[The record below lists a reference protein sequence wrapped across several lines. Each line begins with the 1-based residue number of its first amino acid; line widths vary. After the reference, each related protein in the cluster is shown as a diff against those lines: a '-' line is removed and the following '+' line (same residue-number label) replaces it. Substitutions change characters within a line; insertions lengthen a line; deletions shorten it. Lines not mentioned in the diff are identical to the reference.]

1 MAGGWGYGNFR
12 AYQGV
17 GDLSAREKA
26 AVVLAAGLGTRM
38 ESARP
43 KVLHEIAGRGMIF
56 HVLAGLRELAFDRTV
71 VVVGKDMDE
80 LARAVAP
87 IPTAIQD
94 PPLGTG
100 HAVMAAKKAL
110 AGFSGDVLVLF
121 GDTPLLTRA
130 TIERM
135 IEARNGTGNPAVA
148 VLGFRPDDPGAYGR
162 LVVEGGKLLRIV
174 EAKDA
179 SAKEKKIG
187 LCNAGLMA
195 IDGARLFELLDA
207 IDNKNAKSEYYLTDI
222 VALARKKRWGAV
234 AVEADDPSEVMGVN
248 NRADLAVAE
257 AVMQTRL
264 RAAAM
269 AKGVTMTDPTTV
281 YLSHDTRFGR
291 DVTVGP
297 NVVFGRAVT
306 VGNSVEIRAF
316 CHIDGAIIGDG
327 AIVGPFARL
336 RPGARLGREVHVGNF
351 VEVKEAVLD
360 DGAKANHLSYIG
372 DAHVGAGANI
382 GAGTITCNY
391 DGFFKSRTEIGAG
404 AFIGSNTA
412 LVAPVKVGAGA
423 ITGAGSVI
431 TRDVAPDSLAIERSE
446 QMEHKGWAVRF
457 RDKKSADKKKAG

>member
-1 MAGGWGYGNFR
+1 
-12 AYQGV
+12 
-17 GDLSAREKA
+17 
-26 AVVLAAGLGTRM
+26 
-38 ESARP
+38 
-43 KVLHEIAGRGMIF
+43 
-56 HVLAGLRELAFDRTV
+56 
-71 VVVGKDMDE
+71 
-80 LARAVAP
+80 
-87 IPTAIQD
+87 
-94 PPLGTG
+94 
-100 HAVMAAKKAL
+100 
-110 AGFSGDVLVLF
+110 
-121 GDTPLLTRA
+121 
-130 TIERM
+130 
-135 IEARNGTGNPAVA
+135 
-148 VLGFRPDDPGAYGR
+148 
-162 LVVEGGKLLRIV
+162 
-174 EAKDA
+174 
-179 SAKEKKIG
+179 
-187 LCNAGLMA
+187 MA

-207 IDNKNAKSEYYLTDI
+207 IDNKNAKNEYYLTDI
-222 VALARKKRWGAV
+222 VAIARRKRWGAV

-269 AKGVTMTDPTTV
+269 AKGVTLLDPTTV

-306 VGNSVEIRAF
+306 VGNDVDIRAF

-336 RPGARLGREVHVGNF
+336 RPGAKLGREVHVGNF

-360 DGAKANHLSYIG
+360 DGAKANHLAYIG

-391 DGFFKSRTEIGAG
+391 DGFFKTRTEIGAG

-457 RDKKSADKKKAG
+457 REKKSAEKKKKAG